1 MIDCHGE
8 CDVHSQPNYGRKSS
22 ADDVTAREVLTE
34 LYAN

>member
-1 MIDCHGE
+1 MMGYHSE
-8 CDVHSQPNYGRKSS
+8 CDVHPQPNYGQTSS